1 MHKSVFPGAKQVVA
15 NRASETLF
23 VKGTVQ
29 YKERERSHNKP
40 HGSGLSVQGG
50 KEKDQTGPVDKNQ
63 DHGERCGV
71 RERGEEETDV
81 IDLSSSRMPG
91 VGQSTS
97 HWPLSEW
104 LPFLFTACYLP
115 SVLSSV
121 ASPFHSSRCS
131 T

>member
-1 MHKSVFPGAKQVVA
+1 M
-15 NRASETLF
+15 
-23 VKGTVQ
+23 KGTVQ

-81 IDLSSSRMPG
+81 IDLSSSRMR
-91 VGQSTS
+91 ST
-97 HWPLSEW
+97 
-104 LPFLFTACYLP
+104 A
-115 SVLSSV
+115 SVLAWGRSV
-121 ASPFHSSRCS
+121 NITLA
-131 T
+131 TQ